1 MFPRHRKRPVGAATG
16 GSGAGPS
23 SPTSGAGARDGDR
36 REDGRAGTC
45 TCRRSSREGLRGG
58 GGGGSRGSRAPL
70 RLCAALADGAA
81 SGCRSRGPAGGVRDE
96 DGEGAPRPRAAADP
110 HREAATPRPSSARS
124 PSPATNA
131 FRGSNRKTNRAP
143 WVRGGPCPGPG
154 RPAVPTPASS
164 RLPKLGQS
172 RRSKNIFG
180 RSDLMNDSTT
190 IDNVMNT
197 ESG

>member
-1 MFPRHRKRPVGAATG
+1 MFPHHRKRPGGAAT
-16 GSGAGPS
+16 AR
-23 SPTSGAGARDGDR
+23 TSGTGARDGD
-36 REDGRAGTC
+36 G
-45 TCRRSSREGLRGG
+45 REGGRKGG
-58 GGGGSRGSRAPL
+58 PPAAAA

-96 DGEGAPRPRAAADP
+96 DGEGAPRPRAAAAADP
-110 HREAATPRPSSARS
+110 QRGTATPRHRS
-124 PSPATNA
+124 RPQPGAPAPRTNA
-131 FRGSNRKTNRAP
+131 FRGSNRKTNR
-143 WVRGGPCPGPG
+143 
-154 RPAVPTPASS
+154 VPLGS